1 MKILFVHPD
10 EDVQQQWVA
19 PLRAEG
25 WGVVR
30 VRNAEEASRMM
41 IIHGGLQG
49 LAVHESFVPF
59 AEKQSI
65 PYVVVLQNWK
75 EREIGVHQRSKTPAL
90 GYFLKSAGPAE
101 LIRVFSSGA
110 AALPLP
116 ATGTDSSVPIP
127 EPQTQSGVRLQDAT
141 GYLRRPEKTKTHS
154 TASLSLKSPAILLG
168 GKAPV
173 PAEVSEVR
181 TGLSLVPEPEAADP
195 VPEELPSL
203 PPLEPVEEIE
213 VLQSAPEETG
223 IVDRTR
229 IDPEIDF
236 SSLMEPT
243 SDSPPGDFS
252 LEQDFRS
259 IADSIL
265 SKPAPV
271 ETPDQEALKGY
282 LALREQDVAVLSGQ
296 LRSSKERIQQLES
309 LLKAEKSRGAEVQE
323 ALSRVEQR
331 LKNYDREKQVEV
343 EVAQKQLEDLERQL
357 REKTD
362 KARQIETRLR
372 LTSEE
377 VGKVKDRVRVDIR
390 RIRVREKELE
400 GQLEILKKDSSAL
413 LQARDEKILELKRR
427 IDLLE
432 FNMELVQEQYEKQ
445 CRQSDELK
453 GKLRDAA
460 QAMKQANGFLDQ

>member
-1 MKILFVHPD
+1 VP
-10 EDVQQQWVA
+10 E
-19 PLRAEG
+19 P
-25 WGVVR
+25 
-30 VRNAEEASRMM
+30 S
-41 IIHGGLQG
+41 
-49 LAVHESFVPF
+49 LA
-59 AEKQSI
+59 
-65 PYVVVLQNWK
+65 
-75 EREIGVHQRSKTPAL
+75 
-90 GYFLKSAGPAE
+90 
-101 LIRVFSSGA
+101 
-110 AALPLP
+110 
-116 ATGTDSSVPIP
+116 DPIP
-127 EPQTQSGVRLQDAT
+127 EEIPS
-141 GYLRRPEKTKTHS
+141 
-154 TASLSLKSPAILLG
+154 
-168 GKAPV
+168 
-173 PAEVSEVR
+173 
-181 TGLSLVPEPEAADP
+181 
-195 VPEELPSL
+195 LPSL
-203 PPLEPVEEIE
+203 DPVEEIE

-236 SSLMEPT
+236 SSLME
-243 SDSPPGDFS
+243 SSSESPAGDFK
-252 LEQDFRS
+252 LEQDFRV
-259 IADSIL
+259 IADSLL
-265 SKPAPV
+265 SKSESSRAPGPGIPAQGS
-271 ETPDQEALKGY
+271 PDQEALKSY

-309 LLKAEKSRGAEVQE
+309 LLKAEKSRGGEVQE

-343 EVAQKQLEDLERQL
+343 EVAQKQVEDLERQL

-413 LQARDEKILELKRR
+413 LHARDEKILELKRR

>member
-1 MKILFVHPD
+1 
-10 EDVQQQWVA
+10 
-19 PLRAEG
+19 
-25 WGVVR
+25 
-30 VRNAEEASRMM
+30 MM
-41 IIHGGLQG
+41 IIHGGLEG

-75 EREIGVHQRSKTPAL
+75 DQEIAVHQRSRTPAL

-101 LIRVFSSGA
+101 LMRVFSPGA
-110 AALPLP
+110 SAIALP
-116 ATGTDSSVPIP
+116 ANGTDRSVPIP
-127 EPQTQSGVRLQDAT
+127 EPQSKTGIRLQDAT
-141 GYLRRPEKTKTHS
+141 RFLRRPEKTKTHS
-154 TASLSLKSPAILLG
+154 TASLSLKSPSIFLG

-181 TGLSLVPEPEAADP
+181 PGLSLVPEPEVADP
-195 VPEELPSL
+195 LPEELPPL
-203 PPLEPVEEIE
+203 PPLDPVEEIE

-236 SSLMEPT
+236 SSLMDPSSE
-243 SDSPPGDFS
+243 SHPGDLN
-252 LEQDFRS
+252 LEQDFRV
-259 IADSIL
+259 IADSLL
-265 SKPAPV
+265 SKSESSRVPGPGIAAQGS
-271 ETPDQEALKGY
+271 PDEEALKSY

-309 LLKAEKSRGAEVQE
+309 LLKTEKSRGAEVQE
-323 ALSRVEQR
+323 ALSRAEQR

-343 EVAQKQLEDLERQL
+343 EVTQKQLEDLERQL